1 MVVVIGVVTMGR
13 FSYILATQAQYS
25 RQMVE
30 YSICQLQGSRPECIV
45 QTAISNINIV
55 GNILG
60 VLATAGA
67 PYLNIL
73 FPAQYSDFVK
83 MANLLCCVC
92 KRKWS
97 CASSEEG
104 SPREQ
109 NAAIG

>member
-1 MVVVIGVVTMGR
+1 MLVVIGVVTLGR

-25 RQMVE
+25 RQTVE
-30 YSICQLQGSRPECIV
+30 YSTCQLRGSRPECIV
-45 QTAISNINIV
+45 QTAISNINIAWNV
-55 GNILG
+55 LG
-60 VLATAGA
+60 EVALAGA
-67 PYLNIL
+67 PYMNIL
-73 FPAQYSDFVK
+73 FPARYSDFVK